1 MNQKQTMLQRF
12 QRLQHSTKERAG
24 PSMPESQGQTAQAV
38 KRTYQRKQILHENM
52 ASAQNVYKRLLFDE
66 ATPKATREAVPS
78 AVLHNV
84 SQQVTSELRHQ
95 AMEQNEDEN
104 VGVTAAV
111 QVEQTGESLLHKGEQ
126 LYQHRQVRT
135 SKAHRMDST
144 LQRSS
149 NPFSRWRQK
158 KQIREQLRAMVSGQG
173 LSAMQSIPASLRAKA
188 SAKRTAIVVRPKS
201 RSMLLLGIALLLAF
215 VMNTVSACAPLTQ
228 TVLDSIV
235 LGTYS
240 ATEEDVRAAE
250 VAYAAKEK
258 ELKEEIDHYQQRHP
272 GYDEYRITA
281 ADIWHDPYALIAIIS
296 AWYDGK
302 EWTINEAA
310 PVIEKY
316 FALQYIL
323 TENVE
328 TITKYRTEQRTGQR
342 LVSDGN
348 GGTRLEEYSYEASA
362 PYKYTICT
370 VTLENKILSHLPV
383 YSMSHHTM
391 GMYALYMSTLG
402 NMPELFAG
410 NAHASHLREPGKYDV
425 PEEALATDPQFA
437 RIMEEAQK
445 YIGYPYVWGGA
456 SPETSF
462 DCSGFVS
469 WVYTESG
476 VYNTGRLGATG
487 LYGICKKITPEQAQP
502 GDLVFFDGTMGDAAD
517 GITHVGIYVGGNH
530 MLHCG
535 SPIGYADLTESY
547 WRKHFYAFGRVP
559 YER

>member
-1 MNQKQTMLQRF
+1 MNQKQAMLQRF
-12 QRLQHSTKERAG
+12 QRLQHSTEERAS
-24 PSMPESQGQTAQAV
+24 PAMPEKQGQAV

-52 ASAQNVYKRLLFDE
+52 NSAQNVRKRLLFDD
-66 ATPKATREAVPS
+66 AMPKVTLRNA
-78 AVLHNV
+78 
-84 SQQVTSELRHQ
+84 SQHITSELRHQ
-95 AMEQNEDEN
+95 VTEQNEDEN

-111 QVEQTGESLLHKGEQ
+111 QVEQIGESLLCKGEQ
-126 LYQHRQVRT
+126 LHHWRQVRT
-135 SKAHRMDST
+135 SKTHRMDST
-144 LQRSS
+144 LQRNS
-149 NPFSRWRQK
+149 NPISRWRQK
-158 KQIREQLRAMVSGQG
+158 QQVRKQFRAVVMGKTSTTWD
-173 LSAMQSIPASLRAKA
+173 AIPVPLRAKA
-188 SAKRTAIVVRPKS
+188 SAKRMATVVRPKS
-201 RSMLLLGIALLLAF
+201 RSALLLGIALLLAF

-235 LGTYS
+235 IGTYP
-240 ATEEDVRAAE
+240 ATEDDVRAAE
-250 VAYAAKEK
+250 AAYAAKEK

-302 EWTINEAA
+302 EWTINEAT

-323 TENVE
+323 TEDVA
-328 TITKYRTEQRTGQR
+328 TVTKYRTEQRTRQR

-348 GGTRLEEYSYEASA
+348 GGTRLEEYTYEASV

-425 PEEALATDPQFA
+425 PAETLAADPQFA

-502 GDLVFFDGTMGDAAD
+502 GDLVFFEGTMGDAAD

-547 WRKHFYAFGRVP
+547 WRKHFHAFGRVP